1 MAARL
6 CCANDSKAKDSIGK
20 SRHALKIVLLKMMRT
35 ARHAKASQGKHSSK
49 FLTAMALLFKW
60 WRLETRRD

>member
-1 MAARL
+1 MTVKQKIVLA
-6 CCANDSKAKDSIGK
+6 SKG
-20 SRHALKIVLLKMMRT
+20 KIVLLKMMRT